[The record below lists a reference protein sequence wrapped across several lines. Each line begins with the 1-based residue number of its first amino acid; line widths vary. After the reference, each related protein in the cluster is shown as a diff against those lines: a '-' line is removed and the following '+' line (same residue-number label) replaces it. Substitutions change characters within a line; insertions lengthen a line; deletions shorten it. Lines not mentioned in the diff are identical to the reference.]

1 MRTKLVASALALLTF
16 VLFVPPL
23 FAGESSPAVKL
34 ATAPKYPI
42 LTLAGRV
49 YGKVTVRVTIV
60 ARSRGE
66 CRAAMEIRGRRCPGA
81 CGDAEI
87 QLCNSAAEF
96 KGAGANAEPAKPAG
110 HFQDFSDF
118 AGCFG
123 WDPWRANDALLRMTT
138 RCNVMEQRPTLVS

>member
-1 MRTKLVASALALLTF
+1 MPTKLVASALALLTF
-16 VLFVPPL
+16 VLLVPPL

-34 ATAPKYPI
+34 AAAPNYPI

-96 KGAGANAEPAKPAG
+96 KGAGQTQSRQNPRAISKASAILQDVSAG
-110 HFQDFSDF
+110 ILGAQ
-118 AGCFG
+118 
-123 WDPWRANDALLRMTT
+123 TT
-138 RCNVMEQRPTLVS
+138 RCSG